1 MLRITAV
8 QQAKGRTCLRLEG
21 RIAGPWV
28 GELARYCEATLRSDR
43 PVTLDMAGVSF
54 LDAEGLRLAGALRDR
69 GFRLVGCSAFV
80 TEQLQGGCHAPHTA
94 C

>member
-8 QQAKGRTCLRLEG
+8 QQSRGRTRLRLEG

-28 GELARYCEATLRSDR
+28 GELARNCEAALRSDR
-43 PVTLDMAGVSF
+43 PVTLDMAGVSY

-69 GFRLVGCSAFV
+69 GVRLVGCSAFV
-80 TEQLQGGCHAPHTA
+80 TEQLQGACHAAHA
-94 C
+94 SC